1 MRNADYLDMSL
12 PYAAGS
18 LYSTANDLYRWDRA
32 LYTDKVLKQA
42 SRVKMWTPVKN
53 NYAYG
58 WGIGQAHQHKQVSHG
73 GGINGFATFIA
84 RYPDDDAVVIVL
96 SNNERANSAAIAGGL
111 SGILFSDKVD
121 LPWDRK
127 EISIDAKIL
136 DRYVGSYQAAQMTI
150 AITSENGHLMIE
162 PKGQRKLEAIATSE
176 TEFFVKQVDATL
188 AFTLGPD
195 NKATELRVV
204 LGGSPM
210 VAKRVNQ

>member
-1 MRNADYLDMSL
+1 M
-12 PYAAGS
+12 AA
-18 LYSTANDLYRWDRA
+18 
-32 LYTDKVLKQA
+32 
-42 SRVKMWTPVKN
+42 
-53 NYAYG
+53 
-58 WGIGQAHQHKQVSHG
+58 
-73 GGINGFATFIA
+73 GINGFSTFVA

-96 SNNERANSAAIAGGL
+96 SNNERAPAGAIAGGL
-111 SGILFSDKVD
+111 SGILFGEKVD

-136 DRYVGSYQAAQMTI
+136 DRYVGSYQATQMTI
-150 AITSENGHLMIE
+150 SITSENGHLMIA
-162 PKGQRKLEAIATSE
+162 PSGQRKLEAIAMSE

-210 VAKRVNQ
+210 VAKRVQ